1 MLDTNRQV
9 IMLGL
14 GIVALVLAYGPWVR
28 QWQERRLSKKGLDDE
43 TTTHL
48 TARTVNGLKVLALLL
63 LLYNFLL
70 LWRSP

>member
-1 MLDTNRQV
+1 MNRQV

-14 GIVALVLAYGPWVR
+14 GIVTLVLAYGPWVR

-43 TTTHL
+43 TTAHL